1 MSWQEHVALVTG
13 GARGIGRAIVR
24 RLAREGAAVGI
35 NYVQHADAADALR
48 AELEA
53 DGARVTCVA
62 ADVSDD
68 AAVEAMVDRVN
79 NDLGPVSIL
88 VNNAGVSYQATLDT
102 YDRTALERMRQVNA
116 DGVIHTTRAVM
127 RGMRERHYGRI
138 VNVASNAGIGTS
150 LPGNAFYAASKAEV
164 LILTRRFAMELGPHA
179 ITVNAVAPGFVETE
193 MSRRNRSKTEWDGV
207 TRRMSALTI
216 LGRVGWP
223 EDIANAVA
231 FLASP
236 DSGWITA
243 QVLTV
248 DGGRMDYV
256 GHA

>member
-1 MSWQEHVALVTG
+1 MPWQEHVALVTG

-24 RLAREGAAVGI
+24 RLAREGVAVCV
-35 NYVQHADAADALR
+35 NYVRHTDAADTLR
-48 AELEA
+48 AELESG
-53 DGARVTCVA
+53 GARVICAA
-62 ADVSDD
+62 ADVSDE
-68 AAVEAMVDRVN
+68 AAVAAMVDRVAN
-79 NDLGPVSIL
+79 ELGPVSIL
-88 VNNAGVSYQATLDT
+88 INNAGVSYQATLDT
-102 YDRTALERMRQVNA
+102 YDRGALERMRQVNA

-127 RGMRERHYGRI
+127 RGMRERRYGRI

-179 ITVNAVAPGFVETE
+179 ITVNAVAPGYIETE
-193 MSRRNRSKTEWDGV
+193 MSRRDRSEKEWKAV
-207 TRRMSALTI
+207 TGRISQLTI
-216 LGRVGWP
+216 LGRVGRP